1 MTRKRFIR
9 LVMAE
14 GIQRNQADDLRM
26 RLMLMCNSYE
36 EAYARFRM
44 VKGHLPDLSIRFDDV
59 LSISI
64 EKISQAIKHLA
75 DVCRKFPLITESLRK
90 QKEAPDEENIR
101 D

>member
-14 GIQRNQADDLRM
+14 GVQRNQADDLRM

-44 VKGHLPDLSIRFDDV
+44 VKGHLPDLNIRFEDV
-59 LSISI
+59 FSFSIK
-64 EKISQAIKHLA
+64 KICEALKHLA
-75 DVCRKFPLITESLRK
+75 DVCRKFPLSLESMRK
-90 QKEAPDEENIR
+90 QKETPDEENIR

>member
-14 GIQRNQADDLRM
+14 GIQRNQADELRM

-36 EAYARFRM
+36 EAYVRFRM

-59 LSISI
+59 VGFSI
-64 EKISQAIKHLA
+64 EKICQAIKQLA
-75 DVCRKFPLITESLRK
+75 DVCRNFPIALEPLRK
-90 QKEAPDEENIR
+90 QKEATDDE
-101 D
+101 DLSD

>member
-9 LVMAE
+9 LLMAE
-14 GIQRNQADDLRM
+14 GIQRNQAKEIGE
-26 RLMLMCNSYE
+26 RLMLTCKSWE
-36 EAYARFRM
+36 QAYIRFGM

-59 LSISI
+59 FSFSI

-75 DVCRKFPLITESLRK
+75 DVCRKFPLITESLCK

>member
-14 GIQRNQADDLRM
+14 GIQRNQADELRM
-26 RLMLMCNSYE
+26 QLMLMCNSYE
-36 EAYARFRM
+36 EAYTRFRM

-59 LSISI
+59 FGFTI
-64 EKISQAIKHLA
+64 EKISQALKHLA
-75 DVCRKFPLITESLRK
+75 DVCRKFPLIPESLCK
-90 QKEAPDEENIR
+90 QKETPDEENTR